1 MPLHVHA
8 GLGELKQLAMELNI
22 VIEDAVLEGIIAL
35 ADHDGGGDI
44 SYAEFARVLTADDV
58 MSMAPLSI
66 APAEVQRSKGVGR
79 NKMSDMP
86 GAQGLSWT
94 TGG

>member
-1 MPLHVHA
+1 MALGSLCADLGELNTGPCTTRAHVHAYA

-58 MSMAPLSI
+58 M
-66 APAEVQRSKGVGR
+66 
-79 NKMSDMP
+79 KMKDTLRAA
-86 GAQGLSWT
+86 G
-94 TGG
+94 

>member
-1 MPLHVHA
+1 MHVHAYA
-8 GLGELKQLAMELNI
+8 GLGELKQLAMELNL

-58 MSMAPLSI
+58 M
-66 APAEVQRSKGVGR
+66 
-79 NKMSDMP
+79 KMKDTLRAA
-86 GAQGLSWT
+86 G
-94 TGG
+94 